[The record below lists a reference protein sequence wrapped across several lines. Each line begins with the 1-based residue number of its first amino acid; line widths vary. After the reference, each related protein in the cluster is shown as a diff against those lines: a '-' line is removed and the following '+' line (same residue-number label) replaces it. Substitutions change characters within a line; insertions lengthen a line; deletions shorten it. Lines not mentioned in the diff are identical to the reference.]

1 MAKQPMNT
9 CRALIVSL
17 LVLGGSLAVV
27 GQQAGGGLLI
37 RNGRLVDGT
46 GGPSRAAD
54 VRIEGDAIVE
64 VGPSLSP
71 RTGERVIDATG
82 RVVAPGFIDMHSHA
96 DGGLAESPD
105 AATQLRQGITTTL
118 VGQDGGGELPVADL
132 ADRVGRVKPAIN
144 LATSVGHGT
153 VRRLVMGED
162 FRRAATPAE
171 IETMKALVE
180 RGMKDGAVGLSSGL
194 EYDPGF
200 YATTDELA
208 ALATSIRPY
217 GGFYSSHVRDEE
229 NEYLAAW
236 KEAIDVGRRAGVAV
250 EISHMKLASKPVWG
264 RAKEGLAM
272 LDAARREGLTVM
284 GDWYPYPYWQSAM
297 YVLIPDREFENVE
310 KWRVGLDE
318 IGGAGNVR
326 ITNYRAD
333 PSWNGK
339 TLAELAATQ
348 NIDPPS
354 LIVSMVKAE
363 GPAIGIIGTSMD
375 EADMKAILAHPQ
387 VLICSDG
394 QLSGRHPRGYG
405 AFPRVLARYV
415 REQQA
420 ISLEEAIAKMTSR
433 SAAMLGL
440 ADRGVVAA
448 GKKADVVIF
457 DAATI
462 ADRGTPQEP
471 AQAPV
476 GLDTVIVNGQ
486 VVLDR
491 GEVTGARPGRALR
504 RTGARPR

>member
-1 MAKQPMNT
+1 MSKRCAV
-9 CRALIVSL
+9 ISSL
-17 LVLGGSLAVV
+17 LVLGGSVAVL
-27 GQQAGGGLLI
+27 GQQPGGLLI

-71 RTGERVIDATG
+71 RTGERVIDAAG

-96 DGGLAESPD
+96 DGGLDESPD
-105 AATQLRQGITTTL
+105 AATQLRQGITTAL

-132 ADRVGRVKPAIN
+132 AERVDRVKPAIN

-162 FRRAATPAE
+162 FKRAATPAE
-171 IETMKALVE
+171 IATMKALVD

-208 ALATSIRPY
+208 ALATSIGPY

-264 RAKEGLAM
+264 RAKEGLAL

-297 YVLIPDREFENVE
+297 YVLIPDRDFENVE

-333 PSWNGK
+333 PLWNGK
-339 TLAELAATQ
+339 TLAELASAEKM
-348 NIDPPS
+348 DPPA
-354 LIVSMVKAE
+354 LIVRMVKAD
-363 GPAIGIIGTSMD
+363 GPGIGIIGTSMD

-415 REQQA
+415 REQQV

-440 ADRGVVAA
+440 ADRGVVAV

-471 AQAPV
+471 ALAPV
-476 GLDTVIVNGQ
+476 GVDTVIVNGQ

-491 GEVTGARPGRALR
+491 GEVTSARPGRALR
-504 RTGARPR
+504 RGK

>member
-1 MAKQPMNT
+1 MNT
-9 CRALIVSL
+9 CRAVV
-17 LVLGGSLAVV
+17 VLFLAFAGPAAVV
-27 GQQAGGGLLI
+27 GQQAADGLLV

-46 GGPSRAAD
+46 GGPARVAD
-54 VRIEGDAIVE
+54 VRIAGDVIVE
-64 VGPSLSP
+64 VGSGLSP
-71 RTGERVIDATG
+71 RPGDRVIDAAG
-82 RVVAPGFIDMHSHA
+82 RVVAPGFIDVHSHA
-96 DGGLAESPD
+96 DGGLEESPD
-105 AATQLRQGITTTL
+105 AVTQLRQGITTAL
-118 VGQDGGGELPVADL
+118 VGQDGGGDLPVAAL
-132 ADRVGRVKPAIN
+132 TDRVARIKPTIN

-162 FRRAATPAE
+162 FTRAATAAE
-171 IETMKALVE
+171 IETMRALVV

-200 YATTDELA
+200 YATLDELT
-208 ALATSIRPY
+208 ALATAIKPY

-229 NEYLAAW
+229 NEYLTAW
-236 KEAIDVGRRAGVAV
+236 KEAIEVGRRAGVAV

-264 RAKEGLAM
+264 RAREGLAV
-272 LDAARREGLTVM
+272 LEAARREGLTVM

-297 YVLIPDREFENVE
+297 YVLIPDRDFENVE

-326 ITNYRAD
+326 ITSYSAD
-333 PSWNGK
+333 PSWNGR
-339 TLAELAATQ
+339 TLAELATAERM
-348 NIDPPS
+348 DPPA
-354 LIVSMVKAE
+354 LIVRMVKAA
-363 GPAIGIIGTSMD
+363 GPGIGIIGTSMD
-375 EADMKAILAHPQ
+375 EADMRAILAHPQ

-405 AFPRVLARYV
+405 AFPRVLGHYV
-415 REQQA
+415 REQQV
-420 ISLEEAIAKMTSR
+420 IVLEEAIAKMTSR

-440 ADRGVVAA
+440 ADRGVVAV

-476 GLDTVIVNGQ
+476 GVETVIVNGQ
-486 VVLDR
+486 VALDR
-491 GEVTGARPGRALR
+491 GEVTSARPGRALR
-504 RTGARPR
+504 RSGGRYP

>member
-1 MAKQPMNT
+1 MNT
-9 CRALIVSL
+9 CRLLVVSL
-17 LVLGGSLAVV
+17 LALGGAVAVV
-27 GQQAGGGLLI
+27 GQPTGGGLLI

-46 GGPSRAAD
+46 GRPPRASD
-54 VRIEGDAIVE
+54 VRIEGDTIVE
-64 VGPSLSP
+64 VGPSLAP
-71 RTGERVIDATG
+71 RAGERVIDAAG

-96 DGGLAESPD
+96 DGGLDTSPD
-105 AATQLRQGITTTL
+105 AATQLRQGITTAL
-118 VGQDGGGELPVADL
+118 VGQDGGSELPVADL
-132 ADRVGRVKPAIN
+132 TERVQRIRPGIN

-162 FRRAATPAE
+162 FKRAATPAE
-171 IETMKALVE
+171 IETMKALVA

-200 YATTDELA
+200 YATTEELT
-208 ALATSIRPY
+208 ALATAIKPY

-264 RAKEGLAM
+264 RAKEGLAL
-272 LDAARREGLTVM
+272 LDAAKREGLTVM

-297 YVLIPDREFENVE
+297 YVLIPDRDFDNVD

-326 ITNYRAD
+326 ITNYSAD

-339 TLAELAATQ
+339 TLAELAVVQ
-348 NIDPPS
+348 NIDAPA
-354 LIVSMVKAE
+354 LIVRMVKAA
-363 GPAIGIIGTSMD
+363 GPGIGIIGTSMD
-375 EADMKAILAHPQ
+375 ETDMKAILAHPQ
-387 VLICSDG
+387 VLVCSDG

-415 REQQA
+415 REQQV
-420 ISLEEAIAKMTSR
+420 ITLEEAIAKMTSR
-433 SAAMLGL
+433 SAAMVGL
-440 ADRGVVAA
+440 VDRGVVAA
-448 GKKADVVIF
+448 GKKADVTIF
-457 DAATI
+457 DATTI

-476 GLDTVIVNGQ
+476 GVDTVIVNGQ
-486 VVLDR
+486 VVLDH
-491 GEVTGARPGRALR
+491 GEVTSARPGRALR
-504 RTGARPR
+504 RNGPAPH